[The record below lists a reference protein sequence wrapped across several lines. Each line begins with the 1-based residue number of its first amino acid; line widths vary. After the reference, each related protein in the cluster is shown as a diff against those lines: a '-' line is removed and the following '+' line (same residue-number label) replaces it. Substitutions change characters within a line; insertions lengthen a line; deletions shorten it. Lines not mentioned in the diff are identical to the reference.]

1 MLKMLEFRS
10 MTALFAQF
18 CLYIA
23 VAVASAQSSKVLGE
37 VKFEG
42 ATKVERDSG
51 VWVDGG
57 YVGYLKE
64 LKGDKKV
71 LLLPG
76 EHQIAVRQSGYDD
89 FMQKIVV
96 EPGQTQTVRV
106 VAPDAPG
113 THSQCHRYVEGNCST
128 GTRGCISR

>member
-1 MLKMLEFRS
+1 

-71 LLLPG
+71 LLLLG

-89 FMQKIVV
+89 FMQK
-96 EPGQTQTVRV
+96 
-106 VAPDAPG
+106 
-113 THSQCHRYVEGNCST
+113 N
-128 GTRGCISR
+128 RG